1 MVTSNRW
8 LPFLIALP
16 LAALFAALG
25 AWQLQRLGERRAAN
39 EALASKF
46 DQPILELPLADEQRY
61 PEVHDIVGRRV
72 RLEGRWAPEGELV
85 VRGQAWLGTPGVTVL
100 TPLLTDS
107 THAVLV
113 LRGWLPAADGLAAN
127 LPEAALETPGRS
139 ARIEGLALKGQ
150 APSGLP
156 VRDAAYP
163 DRVRPAL
170 GSVDLAA
177 ADTVLPWQVAEF
189 YVQLLPDSVAQAA
202 AGPGAPRP
210 LPPPPLTDGPHAL
223 YAFQWFGFATIALA
237 GAFLLPKARQTG
249 PITSRRKGDG
259 S

>member
-1 MVTSNRW
+1 MATSNRW
-8 LPFLIALP
+8 LPFLIGLP
-16 LAALFAALG
+16 LATLFAALG
-25 AWQLQRLGERRAAN
+25 VWQLQRLEERRAGN
-39 EALASKF
+39 EELASKF
-46 DQPILELPLADEQRY
+46 GEPPLEIPITNEQGY
-61 PEVHDIVGRRV
+61 AGAIDMAGRRV
-72 RLEGRWAPEGELV
+72 RIEGRWAPEGELV

-113 LRGWLPAADGLAAN
+113 LRGWLPAADGLAAD
-127 LPEAALETPGRS
+127 LPQAAIATPGRL

-156 VRDAAYP
+156 VRDAVYP

-177 ADTVLPWQVAEF
+177 ADSLLPWQVEDF
-189 YVQLLPDSVAQAA
+189 YVQILPDSSARAVAA
-202 AGPGAPRP
+202 PGAPRP
-210 LPPPPLTDGPHAL
+210 LPPPPLNDGPHAL

-237 GAFLLPKARQTG
+237 GAFLLPRARRTG
-249 PITSRRKGDG
+249 PIRSPEEGDA

>member
-1 MVTSNRW
+1 MTTSNRW

-16 LAALFAALG
+16 LAALFASLG

-39 EALASKF
+39 EVLASKF
-46 DQPILELPLADEQRY
+46 DQPMLELPLASGQGY
-61 PEVHDIVGRRV
+61 PEAHDISGRRV

-107 THAVLV
+107 ANVVLV
-113 LRGWLPAADGLAAN
+113 LRGWLPAADGLAAD
-127 LPEAALETPGRS
+127 LPEAALETPGRP

-156 VRDAAYP
+156 VRNATYP
-163 DRVRPAL
+163 DRIRPVL

-177 ADTVLPWQVAEF
+177 ADTLLAWQVADF
-189 YVQLLPDSVAQAA
+189 YVQMLPDSVDQAVA
-202 AGPGAPRP
+202 APGTPRP
-210 LPPPPLTDGPHAL
+210 LPPPPLNDGPHAL

-249 PITSRRKGDG
+249 PITSHRKGDE